1 MLWMSRGQPSALT
14 IFDSTMS
21 SCLFQRHFSNRF
33 LHCINCTFFALTT
46 NIYISCQRQKSVDFF
61 IFLCYNKWDLI
72 FEGLRF
78 CGAPL
83 QVRWIKERRQDCL
96 PFFQSQVFVTVSAQL
111 PLSSVSLLTETVWS
125 VFIAWWCWFKSSLWP
140 FNYTHYEAG
149 AKCQS
154 NFLHCMIVLLSQ
166 NRDDTKDVDPMRE
179 FANNI
184 LLSRCSEWSLIS

>member
-1 MLWMSRGQPSALT
+1 MCSVTSDSLQPHGLQPTRLLCPWGFSKHEYWTELPCPPPGDLPEPGITATSFASPALAGG
-14 IFDSTMS
+14 FFSTS
-21 SCLFQRHFSNRF
+21 T
-33 LHCINCTFFALTT
+33 TFFFASVKCYT
-46 NIYISCQRQKSVDFF
+46 NV
-61 IFLCYNKWDLI
+61 
-72 FEGLRF
+72 
-78 CGAPL
+78 
-83 QVRWIKERRQDCL
+83 
-96 PFFQSQVFVTVSAQL
+96 
-111 PLSSVSLLTETVWS
+111 TETVWS